1 MNRRIVGNITLG
13 VVVITLSFLVVLQS
27 VSARN
32 LSTFDQLD
40 LLVDIRHELV
50 GSYVTEPDQDKMIE
64 AAVRGMVDSLDDP
77 YTVYLPPE
85 DLKPFEQSIR
95 GKFSGIG
102 AEIDIHENRLR
113 IITPLEDSPAWKSG
127 VLPGD
132 IVLEIEGEDTEGID
146 INDAVTKLTGEAG
159 TDVTI
164 KVRHLSG
171 KVQEITITR
180 AVIEVQTVRGIRTD
194 ADNHADYMIDKD
206 RGIAYVRLTQFNEN
220 SADELKTAIGEIKGH
235 DAKALILDLRFNPG
249 GLLESAKQ
257 ISDMFLGEGQ
267 RIVSVKGRTVAEE
280 VHTATSNTLVPDMP
294 VVVLINEASASASE
308 IVSGALA
315 DHGRAHLVGSRTFGK
330 GSVQQVK
337 MLQRGPGAIKITNA
351 YYYIPSGR
359 KIHRIED
366 AETWGVDP
374 TDGSYVSLDAEQL
387 EAMLTTRREAGI
399 NKMFDDE
406 AGNAIAITPDFLAE
420 TYKDP
425 QLAAALTAAIG
436 KVDDGEFPAVGE
448 ANEEQ
453 LIIASRK
460 AALERQRD
468 FFTERLDD
476 IEEAL
481 AKLEAGEL
489 EDEATEGDEAAEE

>member
-1 MNRRIVGNITLG
+1 MNRRIVGNIALG
-13 VVVITLSFLVVLQS
+13 AVVITLSFLVVLQS
-27 VSARN
+27 VWARN

-50 GSYVTEPDQDKMIE
+50 DSYVTEPDQDKMIE
-64 AAVRGMVDSLDDP
+64 AAVRGMVRSLDDP
-77 YTVYLPPE
+77 YTVYLSPD

-102 AEIDIHENRLR
+102 AEIDIHDNRLR
-113 IITPLEDSPAWKSG
+113 IITPLEDSPAWNSG

-146 INDAVTKLTGEAG
+146 INDAVAKLTGEAG

-164 KVRHLSG
+164 KVRHTSG
-171 KVQEITITR
+171 KVETITITR
-180 AVIEVQTVRGIRTD
+180 AVINVQTVRGIRTD
-194 ADNHADYMIDKD
+194 AANHPDYMIDKAN
-206 RGIAYVRLTQFNEN
+206 GIAYIRLTQFNER
-220 SADELKTAIGEIKGH
+220 SAEELAAAIGQIKAE
-235 DAKALILDLRFNPG
+235 DAKAMILDLRFNPG

-257 ISDMFLGEGQ
+257 ISDMFLADGK
-267 RIVSVKGRTVAEE
+267 RIVSVKGRVVAEE
-280 VHTATSNTLVPDMP
+280 THDATAATLLPDMP
-294 VVVLINEASASASE
+294 LVVLINEASASASE

-315 DHGRAHLVGSRTFGK
+315 DHGRAHLVGTRTFGK
-330 GSVQQVK
+330 GSVQSVK

-359 KIHRIED
+359 KIHRVED
-366 AETWGVDP
+366 AQDWGVDP
-374 TDGSYVSLDAEQL
+374 TDGSYVPLSAEQF

-399 NKMFDDE
+399 QRMFDDE
-406 AGNAIAITPDFLAE
+406 GGNAIHITPQFLEE

-425 QLAAALTAAIG
+425 QLAAALRAAIG
-436 KVDDGEFPAVGE
+436 KVNDGAFPAVGQ
-448 ANEEQ
+448 ANEKQ

-468 FFTERLDD
+468 FYTERLSD
-476 IEEAL
+476 IEDAL
-481 AKLEAGEL
+481 AKLDAGEL
-489 EDEATEGDEAAEE
+489 VDETVGTDEPEGE